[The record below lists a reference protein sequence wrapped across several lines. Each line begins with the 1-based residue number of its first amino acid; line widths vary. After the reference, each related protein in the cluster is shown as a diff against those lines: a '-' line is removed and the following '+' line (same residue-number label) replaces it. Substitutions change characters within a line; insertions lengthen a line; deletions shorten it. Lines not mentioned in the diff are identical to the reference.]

1 MDAHLGLTLLIALIG
16 VALLFDAM
24 NGLHDAANSIATVVS
39 TNVLSPRAAVFWAAF
54 FNFVA
59 FLVFGLQ
66 VAQTMGTGIVSEHAM
81 DANLLFSALFGA
93 IAWDAI
99 TWWAALP
106 SSSSHALVGGLVGA
120 GLAKAGASAIVWSGV
135 TKTAIAIVVSPLV
148 GLILALLGMVA
159 LSWTVFKQN
168 PFKVDRAFRVL
179 QFCSASLYSLGHG
192 GNDAQKTMGII
203 TALLF
208 TQGYLG
214 GQFHV
219 PLWVVL
225 SCHAAMAVGTLIGG
239 WRIVRTMGS
248 RITHIKPTQGFCAEL
263 SGALTV
269 FMAIGLGTPIS
280 TTHTI
285 AGSIA
290 GVGLARKG
298 ASVRWDVAGDIIFAW
313 VLTLPA
319 AGLIAAIIYF
329 VTSFIART

>member
-1 MDAHLGLTLLIALIG
+1 MEAGHLALSVLIFLIA
-16 VALLFDAM
+16 VALLFDVM

-39 TNVLSPRAAVFWAAF
+39 TNVLSPQAAVLWAAF
-54 FNFVA
+54 FNFIA

-66 VAQTMGTGIVSEHAM
+66 VAKTLGTGIVSETAI
-81 DANLLFSALFGA
+81 DGSVLFAGLFGA

-99 TWWAALP
+99 TWWAGLP

-120 GLAKAGASAIVWSGV
+120 GLAKAGGDAIVWTGV
-135 TKTAIAIVVSPLV
+135 MKTLAAIVVSPIIGLV
-148 GLILALLGMVA
+148 LALIAMIG
-159 LSWTVFKQN
+159 LSWVVLRRN
-168 PFKVDRAFRVL
+168 PYAVDRVFRVL

-192 GNDAQKTMGII
+192 GNDAQKTMGVI

-214 GQFHV
+214 GQFHL

-239 WRIVRTMGS
+239 WRIVHTMGS
-248 RITHIKPTQGFCAEL
+248 RITHIKPMQGFCAEL
-263 SGALTV
+263 GGATTI
-269 FMAIGLGTPIS
+269 FAAIASGTPIS

-298 ASVRWDVAGDIIFAW
+298 SSVRWDVSLDIIFAW

-319 AGLIAAIIYF
+319 AAFIAAIVYAATVLI
-329 VTSFIART
+329 V